1 MIVTTV
7 SFSEQNRLFI
17 LEDFL
22 PFELA
27 LNILNWFLNRNAEK
41 QFWQESQ
48 SFSHYQGRLVYQ
60 GQHSLLNQV
69 LEFGNSQQISTDLGN
84 LINGNLRLT
93 GVDAWIDLPGY
104 KIRAHHDSMDSNFQ
118 FFGLQIY
125 FTQQLNLFQGT
136 YFYQGKQP
144 VINLP
149 LRQNLAYFLDRGDR
163 VLHGLPHPVPENSER
178 YSLHLKYQKV

>member
-7 SFSEQNRLFI
+7 NFSQQNRLFI

-22 PFELA
+22 PSDLA
-27 LNILNWFLNRNAEK
+27 SNLLNWFLNRVAEK
-41 QFWQESQ
+41 DHWQESQ
-48 SFSHYQGRLVYQ
+48 NFSHYKGRLVYKS
-60 GQHSLLNQV
+60 QHLLLDQV
-69 LEFGNSQQISTDLGN
+69 TEFGNSQQVLTN
-84 LINGNLRLT
+84 LSNLVNCDLRLT
-93 GVDAWIDLPGY
+93 GIDAWVDLPGY
-104 KIRAHHDSMDSNFQ
+104 KIGSHHDAMDDNFQ

-125 FTQQLNLFQGT
+125 FTTQLNLFQGT
-136 YFYQGKQP
+136 YFYQGKHP

-163 VLHGLPHPVPENSER
+163 VLHGLPHSVPENSER